1 MKKKLTLFA
10 LATLISLPAHSQLF
24 KIKITDFGNLD
35 SSPALKAALEA
46 EIAKAE
52 ADINKD
58 LPSGDTRRL
67 MEGMAD
73 SSAIAGK
80 GIGSDYASGMEVF
93 LIGAGV
99 GVGADLE
106 KDKQTDSDLSGV
118 GVSPGI
124 IIGANLGFMDA
135 QKILGLETNK
145 LNIYLSG
152 MSYGL
157 DRKMGDG
164 DKDQIEA
171 DLTSLG
177 FHVSY
182 DWIKGSGSKLFG
194 WGGVKLH
201 TGYEYNSSKFSFTST
216 INEQISAE
224 SGGITLSGNA
234 VGKPNA
240 EIEVTTHSIPIE
252 ISSSVQ
258 FLYILSMYG
267 GLGVDFNFGE
277 AKGSGALNADET
289 TLNCTGAGCGAIG
302 TVKVQP
308 SANIDGNGKVTPMWG
323 RAFLGLQINLPYTRI
338 FVQADKPVGNE
349 VIGATAGLRFVY

>member
-1 MKKKLTLFA
+1 MKKKLALLT
-10 LATLISLPAHSQLF
+10 LATLLSLPAQAQLF
-24 KIKITDFGNLD
+24 RIKVTDYDGLEG
-35 SSPALKAALEA
+35 SPALQAAFDA

-52 ADINKD
+52 AEINKD
-58 LPSGDTRRL
+58 FPSGNTKRL

-135 QKILGLETNK
+135 QKILGLETSK
-145 LNIYLSG
+145 LNVYLSG
-152 MSYGL
+152 MSYSL

-171 DLTSLG
+171 DLTSFGL
-177 FHVSY
+177 HVSY
-182 DWIKGSGSKLFG
+182 DWVKGSGSKLFG

-224 SGGITLSGNA
+224 SGGQTVSGTIN
-234 VGKPNA
+234 GKPNA
-240 EIEVTTHSIPIE
+240 QIEVTTHSVPIE

-267 GLGVDFNFGE
+267 GFGVDFNFGE
-277 AKGSGALNADET
+277 AKGSGSLNADPT
-289 TLNCTGAGCGAIG
+289 TLSSSVGANP
-302 TVKVQP
+302 VVQAE
-308 SANIDGNGKVTPMWG
+308 ANIDGSGKVTPMWG